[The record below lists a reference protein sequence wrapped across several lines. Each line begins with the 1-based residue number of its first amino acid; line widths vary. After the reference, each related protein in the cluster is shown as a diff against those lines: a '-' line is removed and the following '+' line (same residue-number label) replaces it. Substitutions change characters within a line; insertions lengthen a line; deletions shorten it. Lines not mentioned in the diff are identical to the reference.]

1 MLLSKAQLTL
11 FWRSWS
17 AACTTQGW
25 TRAAGWTVNQ
35 IDDKRHEMLKG
46 LGFASLKDVDNRG
59 FDRVLAKLRLLAD
72 RVDGAVDEVRP
83 QNGDARRLLWRIE
96 WLAKCIEL
104 YKPGQS
110 EAYIAGVVQDKFA
123 PEDKYGTG
131 VLHPRHWRDL
141 SAVRSPGKEDSE
153 LDQLRMTLTARL
165 NGRTGMRVEH
175 GESVHDMCSRAGVT
189 CACEACK
196 EVRAHQARARAAA
209 PVQRTRKPISRPAP
223 TPVVAGGGEED
234 NNNPF

>member
-17 AACTTQGW
+17 AACATQGW
-25 TRAAGWTVNQ
+25 TRAAGWTTAQ
-35 IDDKRHEMLKG
+35 IDDKRHELLKG

-72 RVDGAVDEVRP
+72 RVDGAMEVGRP
-83 QNGDARRLLWRIE
+83 QTGDARRLLWRIE

-104 YKPGQS
+104 YRPGGA
-110 EAYIAGVVQDKFA
+110 EAYIAEVCADKFE
-123 PEDKYGTG
+123 PVDKYGTG

-165 NGRTGMRVEH
+165 NGRTGMRAKH

-189 CACEACK
+189 CACQACK

-209 PVQRTRKPISRPAP
+209 PVQTARKPISRPAP
-223 TPVVAGGGEED
+223 TPVAAGGVD
-234 NNNPF
+234 DNNPF

>member
-17 AACTTQGW
+17 AACNTQGW
-25 TRAAGWTVNQ
+25 TRAAGWTTAQ
-35 IDDKRHEMLKG
+35 IDDKRHELLKG

-59 FDRVLAKLRLLAD
+59 FDKVLAKLRLLAD
-72 RVDGAVDEVRP
+72 RVDGAVEVGRP
-83 QNGDARRLLWRIE
+83 QTGDARRLLWRIE

-104 YKPGQS
+104 YKPGAS
-110 EAYIAGVVQDKFA
+110 EAYIGEVVADKFA
-123 PEDKYGTG
+123 PVDKYGTG

-165 NGRTGMRVEH
+165 NGRTGMRSAY
-175 GESVHDMCSRAGVT
+175 GESVHDMCGRAGVT

-196 EVRAHQARARAAA
+196 EVRAHQARTRAAA
-209 PVQRTRKPISRPAP
+209 PVQTARKPISRPAP
-223 TPVVAGGGEED
+223 TPVAAGGVD
-234 NNNPF
+234 DNNPF

>member
-11 FWRSWS
+11 FWRTWS
-17 AACTTQGW
+17 ATCAVQGW
-25 TRAAGWTVNQ
+25 TRDEGWTTAQ
-35 IDDKRHEMLKG
+35 IDDKRHELLES
-46 LGFASLKDVDNRG
+46 LGFRSLKDVDNRG
-59 FDRVLAKLRLLAD
+59 FDKVLARLRSLAD
-72 RVDGAVDEVRP
+72 QVRGAVDEVRP

-104 YKPGQS
+104 YLPGRS
-110 EAYIAGVVQDKFA
+110 EAYIAEVVADKFPA
-123 PEDKYGTG
+123 EDKYGTG

-165 NGRTGMRVEH
+165 NGRTGMRVKH

-196 EVRAHQARARAAA
+196 EVRAAQSRARAAA
-209 PVQRTRKPISRPAP
+209 PVHRARKPISRPAP